1 MEEDNRVNSILA
13 NEKYPKEIEA
23 YKKKL
28 KDCEDVAGKSV
39 MTQSELNDIKKKV
52 IRNIYKN
59 QKYISFNRL
68 KIVIKI
74 DEVNREVNQLIEKR
88 DKNRDLSDDKLIMFR
103 QQAIIIGRK
112 KDQLAE
118 NLKEYRMENTGLEKQ
133 LKERRKNLGDEGEV
147 PKGEDVF
154 DKYLTLKHTHKLI
167 YSDPKVQ
174 KIRDQIEK

>member
-1 MEEDNRVNSILA
+1 M
-13 NEKYPKEIEA
+13 
-23 YKKKL
+23 
-28 KDCEDVAGKSV
+28 
-39 MTQSELNDIKKKV
+39 
-52 IRNIYKN
+52 
-59 QKYISFNRL
+59 
-68 KIVIKI
+68 
-74 DEVNREVNQLIEKR
+74 NQLIEKR

-167 YSDPKVQ
+167 YSVP
-174 KIRDQIEK
+174 